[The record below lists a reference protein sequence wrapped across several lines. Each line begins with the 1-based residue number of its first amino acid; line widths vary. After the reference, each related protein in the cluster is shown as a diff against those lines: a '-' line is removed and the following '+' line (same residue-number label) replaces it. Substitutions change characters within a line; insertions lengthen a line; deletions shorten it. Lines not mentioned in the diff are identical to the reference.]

1 MQKRYLVLV
10 TLSIMLITLSLVIY
24 NRSTQPHIYQLLE
37 QKKSTT
43 KDIGHIGKEHL
54 IYITEKIGR
63 RLFGSEAELE
73 TAYYLKDTAEQLG
86 YGVKLQ
92 YFEGD
97 RVPSSSYNVIVTKAG
112 KSKEKIIVGA
122 HFDTMHGAI
131 SPDYWKDAK
140 GVIDNGGSV
149 AALLEVLYWLQDIET
164 PYTIEFVFFA
174 GEEFRVQGSSAYVKN
189 LTPEE
194 QNNIVFMMNLDAI
207 FGKEYNYIHNGSNKV
222 AAGYRK
228 TMIKLANALELPF
241 KIQEGKNDLYEAG
254 TTTTYS
260 DHVPFDAAGIP
271 IIMLEAANFE
281 IPSYDNYVL
290 EPLKNGERMQIS
302 HSRYDNIAF
311 IEEQMPGHIDKNLNT
326 FVTMVLEILL
336 HPNW

>member
-1 MQKRYLVLV
+1 M
-10 TLSIMLITLSLVIY
+10 
-24 NRSTQPHIYQLLE
+24 
-37 QKKSTT
+37 
-43 KDIGHIGKEHL
+43 
-54 IYITEKIGR
+54 
-63 RLFGSEAELE
+63 
-73 TAYYLKDTAEQLG
+73 
-86 YGVKLQ
+86 
-92 YFEGD
+92 
-97 RVPSSSYNVIVTKAG
+97 
-112 KSKEKIIVGA
+112 
-122 HFDTMHGAI
+122 
-131 SPDYWKDAK
+131 
-140 GVIDNGGSV
+140 IDNGGSV

-194 QNNIVFMMNLDAI
+194 QNNIVFIMNLDAI

-222 AAGYRK
+222 AAGYRQA
-228 TMIKLANALELPF
+228 MIKLANALELPF

-260 DHVPFDAAGIP
+260 DHVPFDAVCIP

-281 IPSYDNYVL
+281 IPSYDNYIL

-326 FVTMVLEILL
+326 FVTMILEILL